1 MLYGI
6 VDIGSN
12 TVKLI
17 IYNCIENDV
26 NIMFSKKENLGLLFY
41 IKNGKLTNEGI
52 ENLLLILK
60 EMKSDLDYL
69 KIEKFSFFSTASLR
83 NIENS
88 NNVIQIIKDKLNIDI
103 DLLSSE
109 EEGELS
115 FNGSLKT
122 IIKDNGILIDL
133 GGGSVE
139 IVLFE
144 NRKIIEKYSIP
155 VGFLKIYND
164 YVSDIVPDKN
174 ECNSIKKR
182 IFQELNKL
190 GIKNKEKIPFIC
202 GVGGSIRAIRKLLLN
217 LKVISKKTNLIEV
230 KLLEQLEDEL
240 NNDNYKIYCKILQ
253 VKPSRIHTLIPALL
267 IVDSICTYFGCEELQ
282 ISRFSVREG
291 YLYKKILKRS

>member
-122 IIKDNGILIDL
+122 IIKDKGILIDL

>member
-17 IYNCIENDV
+17 VYNCIENDV
-26 NIMFSKKENLGLLFY
+26 DIMFSKKENLGLLFY
-41 IKNGKLTNEGI
+41 INDRKLTNEGI

-69 KIEKFSFFSTASLR
+69 KIEHYSFFSTASLR
-83 NIENS
+83 NIDNRDH
-88 NNVIQIIKDKLNIDI
+88 VIQIIKDKLNIDI
-103 DLLSSE
+103 DLLSSQ

-115 FNGSLKT
+115 FNGSLKN
-122 IIKDNGILIDL
+122 IIKDEGILIDL

-144 NRKIIEKYSIP
+144 NRKITEKYSIP

-182 IFQELNKL
+182 IFEELNKL
-190 GIKNKEKIPFIC
+190 EINNSEKIPFIC
-202 GVGGSIRAIRKLLLN
+202 GVGGSIRAIRKLLVN
-217 LKVISKKTNLIEV
+217 LKVIPKKTYLIEV
-230 KLLEQLEDEL
+230 KLLKQLEEEL

-282 ISRFSVREG
+282 VSRFSVREG
-291 YLYKKILKRS
+291 YLHKKILKRS